1 MRRNRCDY
9 LGSLFS
15 LAVQQQAVGAVRGD
29 DCAGKEQ
36 GRKEAGKGQAEAPT
50 PQVVLN
56 TCLQMQARLSS
67 QDRLDMLCWDCQ
79 TRHSLP
85 AFSEPNEA

>member
-1 MRRNRCDY
+1 MRRYWCGY
-9 LGSLFS
+9 LGSLLS

-36 GRKEAGKGQAEAPT
+36 GRKEAGKGQAEAPP

-56 TCLQMQARLSS
+56 TCLQMQARLSPPG
-67 QDRLDMLCWDCQ
+67 QARQALLG
-79 TRHSLP
+79 LP
-85 AFSEPNEA
+85 NLTLLPCRF